1 MKKQKKRK
9 VRRIAFTMLNIAI
22 PLTIILF
29 VWTYSVEGEGRC
41 EPDYPME
48 DITGYLYKSE
58 LTEADYDTL
67 FCQTGLSQIAIDA
80 LRKEQREEE
89 ILAVQERFF
98 RKVPTE
104 CERNF
109 LVFHEVLKAEEAPGK
124 RVRRADDVTTALPA
138 LEDGDILITFS
149 SHFLGWRNGHA
160 ALVVDAEN
168 GLTLE
173 ALTMGRDSAILSLK
187 GWLDRPSF
195 VVLRLTGVSEEDRAV
210 VADYAERNLKKLPYR
225 LTAGIWGRD
234 EVLSNQSFRKEA
246 EALGGTQ
253 CAHLIWYA
261 YHRFGYDL
269 DSDGGVL
276 VTPRDLYDSPLLEI
290 VQVYG
295 MKIE

>member
-1 MKKQKKRK
+1 MKKRRRKR
-9 VRRIAFTMLNIAI
+9 VRRTAVVMLNIAI
-22 PLTIILF
+22 PLAVILF
-29 VWTYSVEGEGRC
+29 AWTYSAEGEGRHL
-41 EPDYPME
+41 PDYAKQDIGSILEKRVLSNE
-48 DITGYLYKSE
+48 DYSV
-58 LTEADYDTL
+58 L
-67 FCQTGLSQIAIDA
+67 FRQTGLSKIGIDA
-80 LRKEQREEE
+80 MRRSGRTEE
-89 ILAVQERFF
+89 ISAVQERFF
-98 RKVPTE
+98 REVPVE

-109 LVFHEVLKAEEAPGK
+109 LVFREVLKTEAAPGK
-124 RVRRADDVTTALPA
+124 RVRQADDVETAIPV

-173 ALTMGRDSAILSLK
+173 ALTLGRDSAILSLR
-187 GWLDRPSF
+187 GWLERPSF
-195 VVLRLTGVSEEDRAV
+195 VVLRLADVSKEDRAV
-210 VADYAERNLKKLPYR
+210 IADYAKRNLKQLPYR
-225 LTAGIWGRD
+225 LTAGMWERD
-234 EVLSNQSFRKEA
+234 ETLSNQSLRKET

-261 YHRFGYDL
+261 YNRFGYDL